1 MRLLIAIA
9 AAHVRGRARQSAVS
23 VAGVALGVGFAV
35 AMAALM
41 QGSQHE
47 FLRSLVDSMAHVQIT
62 DERRAPPP
70 QPADAVFG
78 AVAYFGLR
86 PLADPRGILN
96 PTAAEA
102 SLRAWAPGALTAGLR
117 LSGVARF
124 GGAEKGVTVFGV
136 TPADEA
142 AVSSIDDDMTQG
154 GFGAL
159 VGQPFG
165 VVLGEALG
173 ERLGAEFG
181 DQITLTASSGLARA
195 FRIVGTFRTGVTQ
208 QDEGQVFVNL
218 KSAQVL
224 ADRPNAL
231 NDIRLKLDDP
241 ESAPLVAARAEALL
255 GYKAVSWQEA
265 NVRIFE
271 SFTIRNVIMFTVVGA
286 ILVVA
291 GFGIFNIV
299 SIITHEKARDIAIL
313 KSLGFTGRDVTR
325 LFVMEG
331 LFMGAFGALI
341 GSALGFA
348 LTRALGMVRFSF
360 PGATGVTHLPVIYE
374 PLHYAIAAAVAMTA
388 AAIAGWLPARKA
400 ARLNPIDI
408 IRGAT

>member
-1 MRLLIAIA
+1 
-9 AAHVRGRARQSAVS
+9 
-23 VAGVALGVGFAV
+23 
-35 AMAALM
+35 
-41 QGSQHE
+41 
-47 FLRSLVDSMAHVQIT
+47 VQIT

-70 QPADAVFG
+70 QPAEAVFG
-78 AVAYFGLR
+78 AVAFHGLR

-96 PTAAEA
+96 PTAAKA
-102 SLRAWAPGALTAGLR
+102 ALRASTPGALSAGLR

-136 TPADEA
+136 VPADEA
-142 AVSSIDDDMTQG
+142 AVSAIDDDMTAG

-165 VVLGEALG
+165 VVLGEALAG
-173 ERLGAEFG
+173 RIGAEFG
-181 DQITLTASSGLARA
+181 DQVTLTASSGLARA

-218 KSAQVL
+218 KAAQVL

-231 NDIRLKLDDP
+231 NDIRLKLADP

-265 NVRIFE
+265 NARIFE
-271 SFTIRNVIMFTVVGA
+271 SFAIRNAIMFTVVGA

-313 KSLGFTGRDVTR
+313 KSLGFTARDMTR

-331 LFMGAFGALI
+331 LFMGGLGALI
-341 GSALGFA
+341 GVVLGFA
-348 LTRALGMVRFSF
+348 LTRALGMVKFSF
-360 PGATGVTHLPVIYE
+360 PGSTGVTHLPVIYE
-374 PLHYAIAAAVAMTA
+374 PLHYAVATGVALAAAG
-388 AAIAGWLPARKA
+388 IAGWLPARRA
-400 ARLNPIDI
+400 ARLNPVDI
-408 IRGAT
+408 VRGAT